1 MVAPAVVAAGIG
13 ALGSVVGGL
22 FGRSGA
28 RAQNRMNLQIARE
41 QMAFEERMANT
52 EIQRRVADLQGAGL
66 NPLLSIMGM
75 GAASS
80 PSPPMAQVVNE
91 EAPLARGIE
100 SAAQIAASAA
110 QIRLAEAQARKIGAE
125 ASILESQV
133 PWSARDAQ
141 SKSDALFRQAEL
153 VGAQV
158 DEQIEKAGIAMTENA
173 LRSQTS
179 TFRYEIE
186 KYAAQAAK
194 LEIPEKQAIAALYEK
209 FKEAKGAE
217 RLLPLILAIFRSVR

>member
-28 RAQNRMNLQIARE
+28 RDQNRTNLAIARE

-52 EIQRRVADLQGAGL
+52 EIQRRVADLRASGL
-66 NPLLSIMGM
+66 NPMLSIMGM

-100 SAAQIAASAA
+100 NAAAVAASAA

-125 ASILESQV
+125 ASILETQI
-133 PWSARDAQ
+133 PWSADSAKFQRD
-141 SKSDALFRQAEL
+141 EL
-153 VGAQV
+153 
-158 DEQIEKAGIAMTENA
+158 EQRVHRVKA
-173 LRSQTS
+173 
-179 TFRYEIE
+179 EIE
-186 KYAAQAAK
+186 NVRQSTD
-194 LEIPEKQAIAALYEK
+194 ESETREAIARSMNPLLQKYQDLVNQGESLGLAEKKALSDLYETVK
-209 FKEAKGAE
+209 GAKGLE
-217 RLLPLILAIFRSVR
+217 RFVPLILSILREAR